1 MLPSPPCSPPYSP
14 PYGVPHSQ
22 AYGDPCRGGVADV
35 DTQEERRENRAFSA
49 APKNRGL
56 LRKRGRHIAA
66 QVVTQ
71 GASLTSVQARAM
83 KAGRVTTPDSPWIA
97 RFSASTG
104 NSQLRSNEAGAR
116 P

>member
-1 MLPSPPCSPPYSP
+1 MPRSSARYSAR
-14 PYGVPHSQ
+14 YSEGAS
-22 AYGDPCRGGVADV
+22 VADGNAIGRGRGETGEV
-35 DTQEERRENRAFSA
+35 DQRQQTGDHLA

-83 KAGRVTTPDSPWIA
+83 KAGRVTTPDFPWIA
-97 RFSASTG
+97 RFSASTV

-116 P
+116 R